1 MTHTL
6 FFILLALT
14 FVSGELLIDDIRTYD
29 IPQPLITQNTT
40 ETLKP
45 YRFGLSI
52 PVSITNELPLLSQET
67 VWQWRIKIHSSGA
80 LSLSFIFDQLW
91 IPKGARVDIFNQ
103 NDRQQ
108 ILTSQKTRFATKPM
122 AGNTLFLEYTSPFLY
137 PLPKIY
143 LSRVVYGYRQVP
155 FLKSLSFPGSNQR
168 VISRNRHSGKCNI
181 DYACDAMSTGWSKEA
196 SSVVVL
202 LTDENQKYCTG
213 AFINNVEQDGRQLL
227 LTAYHCLTDTSNPAT
242 DMVLLNYQRQSCR
255 TLNQLNRSPD
265 ILHGLVW
272 LGGSNVSDFALF
284 EVKEPIPD
292 SYDVYLSGWT
302 TEPEPHPPLTGIHHP
317 SGDFKKISMYDGH
330 LLPSCWDECP
340 ENDHWKVERW
350 TYGTTESGSSG
361 SPLFDAH
368 HRIVGQL
375 HGGVASCWYKN
386 GYDMYGS
393 FKDSW
398 RLGLSDLL
406 DPKHTQHG
414 PLVYLNGVYLNDAR
428 NKKVMQS

>member
-168 VISRNRHSGKCNI
+168 
-181 DYACDAMSTGWSKEA
+181 
-196 SSVVVL
+196 
-202 LTDENQKYCTG
+202 
-213 AFINNVEQDGRQLL
+213 
-227 LTAYHCLTDTSNPAT
+227 
-242 DMVLLNYQRQSCR
+242 
-255 TLNQLNRSPD
+255 
-265 ILHGLVW
+265 
-272 LGGSNVSDFALF
+272 
-284 EVKEPIPD
+284 
-292 SYDVYLSGWT
+292 
-302 TEPEPHPPLTGIHHP
+302 
-317 SGDFKKISMYDGH
+317 
-330 LLPSCWDECP
+330 
-340 ENDHWKVERW
+340 
-350 TYGTTESGSSG
+350 
-361 SPLFDAH
+361 
-368 HRIVGQL
+368 
-375 HGGVASCWYKN
+375 
-386 GYDMYGS
+386 
-393 FKDSW
+393 
-398 RLGLSDLL
+398 
-406 DPKHTQHG
+406 
-414 PLVYLNGVYLNDAR
+414 
-428 NKKVMQS
+428 